1 MEPHVVHSKKID
13 LNSRLLAVSFFQS
26 RASLIFPSNVISKLA
41 SHCCCS
47 SAYIHKRKR
56 WSNSAL
62 LGSEPTTFLIHN
74 LSNWRLRPLDHRG
87 STPWNS
93 VCLCYSNLC
102 GEWIFF
108 DLVGK
113 WPNLK
118 QTAKIIWLPSPKQ
131 IKCQQTSKYPLQKIR
146 FFGLETTIK
155 KGGGG
160 IFQSILV
167 PINGSVLSQDCL
179 KKYFGARFEK
189 IDPKLSTCIF
199 GKKHF
204 ANIKNVIYHKM
215 SESKLIWK
223 SFQRRQNVLWP
234 LTNNFFFFL

>member
-1 MEPHVVHSKKID
+1 M
-13 LNSRLLAVSFFQS
+13 
-26 RASLIFPSNVISKLA
+26 
-41 SHCCCS
+41 
-47 SAYIHKRKR
+47 
-56 WSNSAL
+56 
-62 LGSEPTTFLIHN
+62 
-74 LSNWRLRPLDHRG
+74 
-87 STPWNS
+87 
-93 VCLCYSNLC
+93 CYSNLC
-102 GEWIFF
+102 GGWFFF

-118 QTAKIIWLPSPKQ
+118 QTAKIIWLPSPNQ
-131 IKCQQTSKYPLQKIR
+131 IKCQQTSMYPLQKIR

-155 KGGGG
+155 TGGG

-179 KKYFGARFEK
+179 KKYFCVKRTARFEK
-189 IDPKLSTCIF
+189 IDPKLSTCSF

-204 ANIKNVIYHKM
+204 AKRKNVIYHKM

-234 LTNNFFFFL
+234 LTNKFSWEICIVHRSL